1 MTTKTVYQTDRIGIL
16 IGTALAD
23 PCPLQEGE
31 WLIPGGCVE
40 DVPPIAGKHQV
51 PRWTGKRWE
60 LISSYQGL
68 TVYNTRTCEALVIE
82 RSGDLPS
89 GYTLSVPA
97 PGQVWRQGEWV
108 DDIPATLARV
118 HQEQTERI
126 NVQCEKALVGGF
138 GSNALGA
145 MHRYGSQTD
154 DQLNLIGVILA
165 GRDTLY
171 ACRDE
176 AGAKDY
182 RPHTVEQI
190 RQVGDDLTA
199 FRQVQLQKANAL
211 KQALDQALAAEDLA
225 ALQTVAWDART

>member
-1 MTTKTVYQTDRIGIL
+1 MTTKTVYQTGPLGIL
-16 IGTALAD
+16 IGPALAD

-40 DVPPIAGKHQV
+40 DVPPIAGEHQV

-68 TVYNTRTCEALVIE
+68 TVYKTSTGEALVID
-82 RSGDLPS
+82 RSGELPS

-97 PGQVWRQGEWV
+97 LGQVWRNGEWV
-108 DDIPATLARV
+108 DDIPATLVRV

-126 NVQCEKALVGGF
+126 NSHCENALTGGF

-165 GRDTLY
+165 GRDVLY

-176 AGAKDY
+176 AGTKDY
-182 RPHTVEQI
+182 RPHTFAQI

-199 FRQVQLQKANAL
+199 FRQLQLQKANAF
-211 KQALDQALAAEDLA
+211 KQALDQALAAGDLA
-225 ALQTVAWDART
+225 ALQAVSWDAPT